1 MLDTHA
7 TIATFENKNIGDDS
21 NGRRGADSERLSSA
35 LCPHVLRLDSFH
47 PPIWTPDFTND

>member
-7 TIATFENKNIGDDS
+7 TTATFENKNNGYDS
-21 NGRRGADSERLSSA
+21 NGKRGADSERLSSA
-35 LCPHVLRLDSFH
+35 LCPHVPRPDSLH